1 MDHGFSLERDNDNK
15 HRYNKHRHGRA
26 LISADFTG
34 REMVSEK
41 KKKVIK
47 LSSEWFSILR
57 RSLLGA
63 VVMHAPV

>member
-34 REMVSEK
+34 REMVSGKK

-47 LSSEWFSILR
+47 LSSE
-57 RSLLGA
+57 
-63 VVMHAPV
+63 